1 MSTELPV
8 NGAASNGAA
17 DSFTVKTGLARMLQG
32 GVIMDVV
39 DAAQVSTAAAAPLPQ
54 TRSSN

>member
-1 MSTELPV
+1 MATELPV
-8 NGAASNGAA
+8 NGAASNGAV

-39 DAAQVSTAAAAPLPQ
+39 NAEQVSTAAVPSLRH
-54 TRSSN
+54 TLSSN